1 MKRLLEIFVLFIT
14 TVFAADSLNTD
25 VNHVIIDHKGNSII
39 AIIDSIDLDKVY
51 YKTKEDNKSSQI
63 NIDKVYFIYND
74 YDRIYHYDWSYY
86 ENLRRITNR
95 TGKIITLDND
105 SISFKNIEFSS
116 NRISPEILVHGT
128 NDTSFYM
135 KSLDVYKIETDY
147 SILHYAAERGFWY
160 SFSSFILSA
169 AIDTKIKW
177 NDDRRFAPQVWDQYN
192 DLLPAIDL
200 IGRSPTGVTYA
211 SVSYIIPLSVLG
223 SILWDIHKDKR
234 SFYFH
239 PLEKDTPYPRTMYV
253 FSPRHIVQSFLQ
265 KTLVRIE
272 RTKIGS
278 YIFSSIRKKWNSP
291 S

>member
-1 MKRLLEIFVLFIT
+1 MKRYLEIFIIYITVLS
-14 TVFAADSLNTD
+14 ADSLDTD
-25 VNHVIIDHKGNSII
+25 VNHVIIDHRGNSIT
-39 AIIDSIDLDKVY
+39 AIIDSIDLDRVY
-51 YKTKEDNKSSQI
+51 YKNKIDNEPSQI
-63 NIDKVYFIYND
+63 DIRKVYFIYNE

-105 SISFKNIEFSS
+105 SISFNNIEFSS
-116 NRISPEILVHGT
+116 NRIFPEILVHGT

-135 KSLDVYKIETDY
+135 KSLDVYKIQTDY

-177 NDDRRFAPQVWDQYN
+177 DKDRRFSPQVWDQYN
-192 DLLPAIDL
+192 DLLPAINILD
-200 IGRSPTGVTYA
+200 RKPTGVTYA
-211 SVSYIIPLSVLG
+211 SVSYIIPLTVLG
-223 SILWDIHKDKR
+223 SMLWDIYKDKR

-253 FSPRHIVQSFLQ
+253 FSPKHIVESFIQ

-272 RTKIGS
+272 RSKIGK
-278 YIFSSIRKKWNSP
+278 YIFSGIRKKLN
-291 S
+291 